1 MKDTIY
7 KKTESIQKETSNDM
21 FNMLKHSLNSTNKIK
36 LIIYSISMIAIIVI
50 ISVINANAS
59 LINVWGIPL
68 SKVPVSGVS
77 SVIIIM
83 LCLLTINVDNRIGY
97 ILSLITLF
105 LELYLIS
112 VSVFKR
118 HNYQSFAGIAMMIGG
133 IIMCTIHHNY
143 LKKIES
149 NQEHLIKLSFFDE
162 LTGLANRRLL
172 IDIANE
178 KIAENIPFTLFS
190 LNLNNFKTINDL
202 IGHFGGDAVLCE
214 VADRWSHVIDENCIL
229 ARTGG
234 DDFMMLVYN
243 LSFNESV
250 NIVQKC
256 IDTLDDVIKIDD
268 LEYIATINVGSAS
281 FPKDANDCST
291 LMGYADTSMCKSK
304 ELGKNLIYSFD
315 SIMMDKIRSDMNVE
329 SEIRNAIENDTFRL
343 FFQPQYTANTKKL
356 RGYESLIRMNGTDG
370 KPISPGIFIPVAE
383 KSGLILD
390 IDLWVL
396 RKAMTTFIDKVKEED
411 ITVSVNISAM
421 HITHPGFADEVASI
435 LEETGFPPRHLE
447 IEVTESSF
455 ISSIKD
461 AITTLNQ
468 LKEKGVLIALDDFGT
483 GYASLS
489 YLSNLPID
497 LLKIDK
503 SFVDKLNTDNKQD
516 DFVKCIVDI
525 GHNLKCDVIA
535 EGVEEDKQLNTLR
548 NLGCDFIQGYIWGK
562 PLPYEELYGK

>member
-1 MKDTIY
+1 
-7 KKTESIQKETSNDM
+7 
-21 FNMLKHSLNSTNKIK
+21 
-36 LIIYSISMIAIIVI
+36 
-50 ISVINANAS
+50 
-59 LINVWGIPL
+59 
-68 SKVPVSGVS
+68 
-77 SVIIIM
+77 
-83 LCLLTINVDNRIGY
+83 
-97 ILSLITLF
+97 
-105 LELYLIS
+105 
-112 VSVFKR
+112 
-118 HNYQSFAGIAMMIGG
+118 
-133 IIMCTIHHNY
+133 
-143 LKKIES
+143 
-149 NQEHLIKLSFFDE
+149 
-162 LTGLANRRLL
+162 
-172 IDIANE
+172 
-178 KIAENIPFTLFS
+178 
-190 LNLNNFKTINDL
+190 
-202 IGHFGGDAVLCE
+202 
-214 VADRWSHVIDENCIL
+214 
-229 ARTGG
+229 
-234 DDFMMLVYN
+234 
-243 LSFNESV
+243 
-250 NIVQKC
+250 
-256 IDTLDDVIKIDD
+256 
-268 LEYIATINVGSAS
+268 
-281 FPKDANDCST
+281 
-291 LMGYADTSMCKSK
+291 
-304 ELGKNLIYSFD
+304 
-315 SIMMDKIRSDMNVE
+315 
-329 SEIRNAIENDTFRL
+329 
-343 FFQPQYTANTKKL
+343 
-356 RGYESLIRMNGTDG
+356 MNGTDG